1 MFCSYNIC
9 TNSDER
15 IFKKQCSALE
25 KYIPNI
31 VKGKLLE
38 DIDGSKTQFYY
49 KNGKEIFVKNSYYI
63 GAVYIESD
71 IESTNFLNKLKQIIK
86 VVSTD

>member
-31 VKGKLLE
+31 VKGKFLE
-38 DIDGSKTQFYY
+38 DIDGPKTQFYY
-49 KNGKEIFVKNSYYI
+49 KNEKEIFAKNSYYI

-71 IESTNFLNKLKQIIK
+71 IELTKFFK
-86 VVSTD
+86 

>member
-31 VKGKLLE
+31 VKGKFLE
-38 DIDGSKTQFYY
+38 DIDGPKTQFYY

-71 IESTNFLNKLKQIIK
+71 IELTIF
-86 VVSTD
+86 